1 MKNINLFIS
10 IIVILSFLSCGSD
23 NETYEDID
31 PYKYTKLAFG
41 ANINP
46 NNLANYANQS
56 IPSYILIDNTDG
68 NPITDKGATLGRVLF
83 YDKNLSSNNTI
94 SCASCHK
101 QEFAFGDTAPLSQG
115 VNGLTFRHSMRLVNN
130 RFSQESKYFW
140 DERASTLEN
149 QTTMPIKDHGE
160 MGFSGE
166 NGDPDF
172 SDLIT
177 KLSDIGYYKELFN
190 FVYGSEEITEY
201 KIQLAL
207 AQFIRSIQSF
217 DSKFDIGKANAQYN
231 TDPFFNYSPLENHGK
246 NLFITEATFDINGER
261 NGGGLSCTHCHHLPT
276 FSIDATS
283 KNNGVIGVSGN
294 PTLVDLNNTK
304 SPTLRDLFNN
314 NGVING
320 PLMHTGSFTL
330 EEVFNHYSTI
340 SYNPLNTNLD
350 NRFFPT
356 GTYLKMIMTRQ
367 ERDAVTAFLKTLSGS
382 NMYTDAKWSNPFL
395 D

>member
-10 IIVILSFLSCGSD
+10 TIVILSFLSCGSD
-23 NETYEDID
+23 NEAYEDID

-172 SDLIT
+172 SDLIV
-177 KLSDIGYYKELFN
+177 KLSAIGYYKELFN

-201 KIQLAL
+201 KMQLAL

-217 DSKFDIGKANAQYN
+217 DSKFDIGKATVQFD
-231 TDPFFNYSPLENHGK
+231 TDLFSNYTQQEQLGK
-246 NLFITEATFDINGER
+246 NLFLTEAMYNPNGNR
-261 NGGGLSCTHCHHLPT
+261 SGGGLGCANCHQTPT
-276 FSIDATS
+276 FSIDPLS
-283 KNNGVIGVSGN
+283 KNNGIIASAGN
-294 PTLVDLNNTK
+294 PMQIDLNNTK
-304 SPTLRDLFNN
+304 SPSLRDLFNQ
-314 NGVING
+314 NGLSNG
-320 PLMHTGSFTL
+320 PLMHTGNLNL
-330 EEVFNHYSTI
+330 EQVYNHYST
-340 SYNPLNTNLD
+340 NPNNPANTNLD
-350 NRFFPT
+350 IRFFPT
-356 GTYLKMIMTRQ
+356 GIHLKLNMTRQ

-382 NMYTDAKWSNPFL
+382 NVYTDAKWSNPFL

>member
-1 MKNINLFIS
+1 MS
-10 IIVILSFLSCGSD
+10 TIVILSFLSCGSD
-23 NETYEDID
+23 NEAYEDID

-41 ANINP
+41 SNINP

-172 SDLIT
+172 SDLIA

-201 KIQLAL
+201 KMQLAL

-217 DSKFDIGKANAQYN
+217 DSKFDIGKATVQFD
-231 TDPFFNYSPLENHGK
+231 TDLFPNYTQQEQLGK
-246 NLFITEATFDINGER
+246 NLFLTEAMYNPNGNR
-261 NGGGLSCTHCHHLPT
+261 SGGGLGCANCHQTPT
-276 FSIDATS
+276 FSIDPLS
-283 KNNGVIGVSGN
+283 KNNGIIASAGN
-294 PTLVDLNNTK
+294 PMQIDLNNTK
-304 SPTLRDLFNN
+304 SPSLRDLFNQ
-314 NGVING
+314 NGLSNG
-320 PLMHTGSFTL
+320 PLMHTGNLNL
-330 EEVFNHYSTI
+330 EQVYNHYST
-340 SYNPLNTNLD
+340 NPNNPANTNLD
-350 NRFFPT
+350 IRFFPT
-356 GTYLKMIMTRQ
+356 GIHLKLNMTRQ

-382 NMYTDAKWSNPFL
+382 NVYTDAKWSNPFL

>member
-10 IIVILSFLSCGSD
+10 TIVILSFLSCGSD

-46 NNLANYANQS
+46 NNMANYANQS

-172 SDLIT
+172 SDLIV
-177 KLSDIGYYKELFN
+177 KLSAIGYYKELFN

-201 KIQLAL
+201 KMQLAL

-217 DSKFDIGKANAQYN
+217 DSKFDIGKATVQFD
-231 TDPFFNYSPLENHGK
+231 TDLFSNYTQQEQLGK
-246 NLFITEATFDINGER
+246 NLFLTEAMYNPNGNR
-261 NGGGLSCTHCHHLPT
+261 SGGGLGCANCHQTPT
-276 FSIDATS
+276 FSIDPLS
-283 KNNGVIGVSGN
+283 KNNGIIASAGN
-294 PTLVDLNNTK
+294 PMQIDLNNTK
-304 SPTLRDLFNN
+304 SPSLRDLFNQ
-314 NGVING
+314 NGLSNG
-320 PLMHTGSFTL
+320 PLMHTGNLNL
-330 EEVFNHYSTI
+330 EQVYNHYST
-340 SYNPLNTNLD
+340 NPNNPANTNLD
-350 NRFFPT
+350 IRFFPT
-356 GTYLKMIMTRQ
+356 GIHLKLNMTRQ

-382 NMYTDAKWSNPFL
+382 NVYTDAKWSNPFL